1 MKVIVNIICPHGAN
15 KKKGAFYLINPW
27 EVSWYDGAVRTWL
40 MSLMRLLTA
49 LQQQGRTQL
58 TSTVIRETRR
68 IMNARYDKTPTAKS
82 LTCLLGQR
90 SDGYNS
96 QRIAPLQADW
106 KLSPRTLHSPHQG
119 IAEREDEE
127 KKKKGQ
133 IELEVIK
140 SFPVWSD
147 VSLRLHRCCSSSGC
161 CGRMLLRTHKRDGW
175 PLTGRGKTQA
185 SFSGSLWRLG
195 VLGRWWR

>member
-1 MKVIVNIICPHGAN
+1 
-15 KKKGAFYLINPW
+15 
-27 EVSWYDGAVRTWL
+27 

-58 TSTVIRETRR
+58 TSTVARETRR
-68 IMNARYDKTPTAKS
+68 IVNARYDKTPTAKS

-127 KKKKGQ
+127 KKKKKKRTDRVRSNK
-133 IELEVIK
+133 EFSSLVRCEPAAPPLLLLLWLLWSHAIK
-140 SFPVWSD
+140 D
-147 VSLRLHRCCSSSGC
+147 
-161 CGRMLLRTHKRDGW
+161 T
-175 PLTGRGKTQA
+175 
-185 SFSGSLWRLG
+185 
-195 VLGRWWR
+195 